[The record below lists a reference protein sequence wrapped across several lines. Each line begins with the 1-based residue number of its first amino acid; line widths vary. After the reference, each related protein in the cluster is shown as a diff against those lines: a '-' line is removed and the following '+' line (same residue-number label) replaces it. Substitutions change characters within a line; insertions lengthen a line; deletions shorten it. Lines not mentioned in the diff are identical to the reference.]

1 MLDSPF
7 AVVGLTASDKPL
19 SIANEWLWS
28 RDHMD
33 SREGLG
39 RNSVKKAVRVPAR
52 NWGRQSG
59 SAGQGQL
66 KT

>member
-1 MLDSPF
+1 MNGSGP
-7 AVVGLTASDKPL
+7 GT
-19 SIANEWLWS
+19 
-28 RDHMD
+28 

-59 SAGQGQL
+59 STGQGQL
-66 KT
+66 RT